1 MKKIQWLPIKG
12 YENLYEVSNYGEV
25 RSIKNNIILAANVKR
40 NGYRR
45 VSLCKDGKVKEMNVH
60 RLVAMAFIPNF
71 ENKPT
76 VNHKDFNRINNHVDN
91 LEWATMEEQV
101 QHNIKNKPNYAEN
114 LKLTFKEKLQDE
126 NFKNKRLAGL
136 KNCDRSK
143 QIAYAKSKTGLKN
156 NRAKLMMH
164 LETGFYIGLVK
175 DLANLYNVTHTA
187 IVNAIKRKGH
197 FKGYFQI

>member
-1 MKKIQWLPIKG
+1 MNQCQWLPIKG
-12 YENLYEVSNYGEV
+12 YENLYEVSSDGQV

-45 VSLCKDGKVKEMNVH
+45 VSLCKNGKVKEMNVH
-60 RLVAMAFIPNF
+60 RLVALTFIPNL

-76 VNHKDFNRINNHVDN
+76 VNHKDFNRTNNNVSN
-91 LEWATMEEQV
+91 LEWATMEEQM
-101 QHNIKNKPNYAEN
+101 QHNIKHKPNYAEN
-114 LKLTFKEKLQDE
+114 IKLTFAAKLKDE
-126 NFKNKRLAGL
+126 NFNNKRLAAL
-136 KNCDRSK
+136 RNCDKSK

-164 LETGFYIGLVK
+164 IETGFYVGIVK

-187 IVNAIKRKGH
+187 VVNSIKRKGH
-197 FKGYFQI
+197 FKGYCQI